1 MAQAG
6 MLLSWGEDVLPPF
19 CSCSDS
25 SDCSFCGRGDG
36 QVSGVELIEIGQS
49 EVLAWWEC
57 WVRESDALVG
67 GCWVRESDALVGGCW
82 VRESDALVGGC
93 WVRESDALVG
103 GCWVRESDALVGG
116 CWVRESDALFGGC
129 WVRESDALVG
139 GCDTSIELNRDG
151 EGEEATDG
159 DKLPDGD
166 TGRVKDVDG
175 EEALNGE
182 DNVTVS
188 LSVAFEELNEDSSP
202 SLMSA

>member
-1 MAQAG
+1 

-103 GCWVRESDALVGG
+103 GC
-116 CWVRESDALFGGC
+116 
-129 WVRESDALVG
+129 
-139 GCDTSIELNRDG
+139 DTSIELNRDG

-175 EEALNGE
+175 EEALNDE